1 MSNSALAT
9 AYIPA
14 ASSNHW
20 GIRKEKIRKIIIHH
34 MAATWTAKRCAES
47 FADPKRGASATYCI
61 GMEGEIVRGLDEN
74 ITPGTSGSYD
84 ADKDAVTIEVA
95 NSIMGEPWTVSDK
108 SLKSLIKLVAD
119 IAKRN
124 GLGKLVKG
132 KNLCWHSMY
141 AATGCPGAYLLSKM
155 DYIATEAN
163 RINSP
168 AKEVKEVKVNSLN
181 GTRWTNHLVMYFG
194 RESTGTNEWG
204 VEAAFDASGKC
215 ITAPVKGKGDM
226 KIPKGGFV
234 LSAHGTAVKW
244 LSEIKKGTKVS
255 VTVGVK

>member
-20 GIRKEKIRKIIIHH
+20 GSRKEKIGKIIVHH

-47 FADPKRGASATYCI
+47 FADPLRYASATYCI
-61 GMEGEIVRGLDEN
+61 GMEGEIVRCLDEN
-74 ITPGTSGSYD
+74 ITPGTSGGYD

-95 NSIMGEPWTVSDK
+95 NSVMGEPWMVSDK

-141 AATGCPGAYLLSKM
+141 DATACPGAYLLSKM
-155 DYIATEAN
+155 DYIVTEAN
-163 RINSP
+163 KINYPEVIEVTINSI
-168 AKEVKEVKVNSLN
+168 N
-181 GTRWTNHLVMYFG
+181 GTRWANHLVLYAG
-194 RESTGTNEWG
+194 VASTNTNKWG
-204 VEAAFDASGKC
+204 VEVALDAKGKA
-215 ITAPVKGKGDM
+215 ISDPVKGVGNM
-226 KIPKGGFV
+226 AVPKGGSV
-234 LSAHGTAVKW
+234 LSGHGSAAKYI
-244 LSEIKKGTKVS
+244 EKNIKKGTKVAL
-255 VTVGVK
+255 TVQAK